1 MAQNVRTPG
10 AGTPRALENVCL
22 AADSFQIAPKPLEIQ
37 KRRLLSRYKVSPAV
51 AEAIAALAYG
61 TLNQGGGA

>member
-37 KRRLLSRYKVSPAV
+37 KRRLLSCYKVSPAV

>member
-1 MAQNVRTPG
+1 MAQNDRTPATG
-10 AGTPRALENVCL
+10 MARALENVCL

-61 TLNQGGGA
+61 TLDRGGHA